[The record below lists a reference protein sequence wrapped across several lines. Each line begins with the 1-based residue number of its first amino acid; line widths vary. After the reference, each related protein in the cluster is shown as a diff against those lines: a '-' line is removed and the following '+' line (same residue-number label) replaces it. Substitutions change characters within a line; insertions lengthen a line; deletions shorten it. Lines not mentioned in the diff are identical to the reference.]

1 MSTDRRKFTKEFK
14 EQAVRLLEESGR
26 EAGDIARELD
36 VKVDYLY
43 RWRTSVNKARARMQR
58 AFPGQ
63 GRPRDEELAALK
75 KENERLRQE
84 REILKKALGLF
95 APSPK

>member
-1 MSTDRRKFTKEFK
+1 MNKERRKFTKEFK
-14 EQAVRLLEESGR
+14 EGAVRLLEESGR
-26 EAGDIARELD
+26 EPGDIARELE
-36 VKVDYLY
+36 VAVEYLY
-43 RWRTSVNKARARMQR
+43 RWRTSVQKARARGQK

-63 GRPRDEELAALK
+63 GRPHDEEIAALK

-95 APSPK
+95 TPAPK

>member
-1 MSTDRRKFTKEFK
+1 MNKERRKFTKEYK

-26 EAGDIARELD
+26 EAREIARELA
-36 VKVDYLY
+36 VAVEYLY
-43 RWRTSVNKARARMQR
+43 RWRASVQKARVRGQK
-58 AFPGQ
+58 AFPGH
-63 GRPRDEELAALK
+63 GRSHDEELAALK

-95 APSPK
+95 TPTPK

>member
-1 MSTDRRKFTKEFK
+1 MNKDRKKFTKEYK
-14 EQAVRLLEESGR
+14 EQEVRLLEESGR
-26 EAGDIARELD
+26 EAVEIARELS
-36 VKVDYLY
+36 VPVEYLY
-43 RWRTSVNKARARMQR
+43 RWRTSVQKARARGQK

-63 GRPRDEELAALK
+63 GRAHDEELAALK

-95 APSPK
+95 TPTPK